1 MYAVVVDGNKQ
12 FVVKAGDVVELDLRH
27 LEPESKLELDR
38 VLLLSNDGKV
48 TIGQPVVAGAK
59 VLATLLEITSEKTRI
74 MKYRRRKNYIR
85 RKGHRQYFSKVR
97 IDEIVVPVA

>member
-1 MYAVVVDGNKQ
+1 
-12 FVVKAGDVVELDLRH
+12 
-27 LEPESKLELDR
+27 
-38 VLLLSNDGKV
+38 
-48 TIGQPVVAGAK
+48 
-59 VLATLLEITSEKTRI
+59 

>member
-48 TIGQPVVAGAK
+48 TIGPA
-59 VLATLLEITSEKTRI
+59 S
-74 MKYRRRKNYIR
+74 
-85 RKGHRQYFSKVR
+85 
-97 IDEIVVPVA
+97 